1 MRRLLLA
8 LAAASALGSS
18 SCRTLEADVDLSDQA
33 TRTRIEALLRGRRD
47 LDLKYVT
54 MDVNAGVATLS
65 GIVPNVEQL
74 REIRRLAAGV
84 RGVEQVLNNLIIQ
97 E

>member
-8 LAAASALGSS
+8 LLAVMTVGSFA
-18 SCRTLEADVDLSDQA
+18 CRHVVADEDLSDPA
-33 TRTRIEALLRGRRD
+33 VKVRIEALLRGRQD

-54 MDVNAGVATLS
+54 VDVNSGTATIS
-65 GIVPNVEQL
+65 GIVPNGEQL
-74 REIRRLAAGV
+74 RIIRRIAANVHGV
-84 RGVEQVLNNLIIQ
+84 DQVLNNLVIQ